1 METSVLTLPGK
12 KASDWMVETRPKEAE
27 AWLAALPLADSSA
40 CAQQLYHALFSL
52 NRMDVELRDRLALM
66 ELYRAPV
73 ASVVSA
79 LQSHFTHLALP
90 LSPKQRQLAEFLR
103 NLYVEVAYGY
113 KFVVR
118 DLLSGRSPWTRRPA
132 VTTAVE
138 RAIHYLGEVLMRS
151 YQVYIPYPA
160 GIWREIH
167 ELYRLAEE
175 NGVHHE
181 SVPGASANDTDNSS
195 ISRSY
200 LRVVLLGL
208 AGPYQ
213 LPQQECLQVNQY
225 LKRWSDRATLS
236 GNLDIDSPVGHFLI
250 DLSADLPAMLYPKDV
265 KLKDAPYLRV
275 LNAVELARVVHQQLN
290 QLQKGASAR
299 SLDLGAD
306 CFDAACLDMLRRLI
320 RFWGMA
326 ARRQFTRRTRV
337 DRFVSLCDGVNAI
350 HFFASGAHPFVPPE
364 DAETVAAA
372 GVVSEAPGSDR
383 DKEVII
389 DLDVAIAEPDP
400 AAAPA
405 AATAELY
412 RVDNWQVRDES
423 ASGLALSR
431 AGEGAAHVRVGDLLG
446 IEDRDA
452 GDWRIGVA
460 RWLKSPESG
469 EVEMGMEMLAPK
481 VAPVAVRPAEGAGA
495 ARYVQALMLPAIPAL
510 HQPVT
515 LLMTRDTCQP
525 GQDLYLK
532 DSDEPPRRVRV
543 LKLVERTGAF
553 DQVVFADVRR
563 GR

>member
-1 METSVLTLPGK
+1 METSVLTVPGK

-27 AWLAALPLADSSA
+27 AWLASLPLADSSA
-40 CAQQLYHALFSL
+40 SAQQLYHALFSL

-73 ASVVSA
+73 AGVVTA

-90 LSPKQRQLAEFLR
+90 LSPRQRQLAEFLR
-103 NLYVEVAYGY
+103 NLYMEMAYGY

-118 DLLSGRSPWTRRPA
+118 DLLAQRNPWSRRPA
-132 VTTAVE
+132 ITTAAE
-138 RAIHYLGEVLMRS
+138 RAIHYLGEVLLRS
-151 YQVYIPYPA
+151 YQVYVPYPA
-160 GIWREIH
+160 GVWREIH
-167 ELYRLAEE
+167 ELYRLAEQ
-175 NGVHHE
+175 NGAQHE
-181 SVPGASANDTDNSS
+181 PVPGTSANMSDTTS

-213 LPQQECLQVNQY
+213 LPQQECQHVNQY

-236 GNLDIDSPVGHFLI
+236 ADLDIDSPVGHFLV

-265 KLKDAPYLRV
+265 KLKEAPYLRV
-275 LNAVELARVVHQQLN
+275 LNAVELARVVHQQIN
-290 QLQKGASAR
+290 QLQKGVAAR
-299 SLDLGAD
+299 KLDLGAD

-320 RFWGMA
+320 KFWGMA
-326 ARRQFTRRTRV
+326 ARRQFTRRARV
-337 DRFVSLCDGVNAI
+337 NRYVSLCDGVNAI

-364 DAETVAAA
+364 DAETAAA
-372 GVVSEAPGSDR
+372 ARAARGAAADE
-383 DKEVII
+383 DKETVI
-389 DLDVAIAEPDP
+389 DLDVAIADPEP
-400 AAAPA
+400 AAPPSMTAP
-405 AATAELY
+405 ELY
-412 RVDNWQVRDES
+412 RVDTWQVRDES
-423 ASGLALSR
+423 AGGVALSR
-431 AGEGAAHVRVGDLLG
+431 TGDGAAYVRVGDLLG
-446 IEDRDA
+446 IEDREA
-452 GDWRIGVA
+452 GEWRIGVA

-481 VAPVAVRPAEGAGA
+481 VAPVAVRPAEGPAA
-495 ARYVQALMLPAIPAL
+495 ARYVQALVLPAIPAL

-515 LLMTRDTCQP
+515 LLLTRDTCQP
-525 GQDLYLK
+525 GQDLHLK